1 MYNCVARASKRGKKG
16 RRKANGRPREAV
28 SSRRLSVNH
37 STGRVSFLTANLVLL
52 VANIPSVSDNLH
64 SADHLTDGEEA
75 QDLGSSDTD
84 DGPRLAVHAA
94 EGNGAGESAEFRGQ
108 CGGLA
113 EGGDDRAEVLLE
125 GSGRPGERIAG

>member
-1 MYNCVARASKRGKKG
+1 M
-16 RRKANGRPREAV
+16 
-28 SSRRLSVNH
+28 
-37 STGRVSFLTANLVLL
+37 LL

-64 SADHLTDGEEA
+64 SANHLADGEET
-75 QDLGSSDTD
+75 QDLGGGDTD

-94 EGNGAGESAEFRGQ
+94 EGNGAGEPAEFRGQ

-125 GSGRPGERIAG
+125 GSGRSGERNRGLVLLYVMEFGDGATYGGLMFWPRKTILESSRPTLE